1 MHRQRQA
8 FQIMPDLITKYFGS
22 VSYQKDGVIDFPWGL
37 PGFEK
42 ETEFLVME
50 PSTNAPLIF
59 LQSLQH
65 ADLCF
70 LALPIQGLDPGYQPV
85 VTREDLTTLGLDTG
99 RQPAIGGDIC
109 CLAIIVVAEN
119 GPVTANLLAP
129 IVINRAN
136 RRGVQAVRV
145 DSVYSHRHPVTEAVC
160 S

>member
-1 MHRQRQA
+1 
-8 FQIMPDLITKYFGS
+8 MPELATKYFGS
-22 VSYQKDGVIDFPWGL
+22 VSYQEDGVIDFPAGL

-50 PSTNAPLIF
+50 PPANAPLVF

-65 ADLCF
+65 PNLCF
-70 LALPIQGLDPGYQPV
+70 LALPIQGLDPDYQPV
-85 VTREDLTTLGLDTG
+85 MTREDLTTLGLDTG
-99 RQPAIGGDIC
+99 RQPAIGGEIS

-129 IVINRAN
+129 VVINRAN

-145 DSVYSHRHPVTEAVC
+145 DSIYSHRHSVTEAVC

>member
-1 MHRQRQA
+1 
-8 FQIMPDLITKYFGS
+8 MPDLVSKYFGS
-22 VSYQKDGVIDFPWGL
+22 VSYQEDGVIDFPWGL

-50 PSTNAPLIF
+50 PSANAPLIF

-65 ADLCF
+65 PDLCF
-70 LALPIQGLDPGYQPV
+70 LALPIQGLDPDYQPV
-85 VTREDLTTLGLDTG
+85 LTREDLTTLGLDNG
-99 RQPAIGGDIC
+99 SQPVIDGDIC

-129 IVINRAN
+129 IMINRAN

-145 DSVYSHRHPVTEAVC
+145 DSVYSHRHPVMEPVC

>member
-1 MHRQRQA
+1 
-8 FQIMPDLITKYFGS
+8 MPELITKYFGS
-22 VSYQKDGVIDFPWGL
+22 VSYREDGVIEFPSGL

-50 PSTNAPLIF
+50 PASNAPLTF

-65 ADLCF
+65 PDLCF
-70 LALPIQGLDPGYQPV
+70 LALAIQGLEPDYQPV
-85 VTREDLTTLGLDTG
+85 ITREDLATLGLDTG
-99 RQPAIGGDIC
+99 RQPGIGGDIC
-109 CLAIIVVAEN
+109 CFAIIVVAEN

-129 IVINRAN
+129 VVINRAN